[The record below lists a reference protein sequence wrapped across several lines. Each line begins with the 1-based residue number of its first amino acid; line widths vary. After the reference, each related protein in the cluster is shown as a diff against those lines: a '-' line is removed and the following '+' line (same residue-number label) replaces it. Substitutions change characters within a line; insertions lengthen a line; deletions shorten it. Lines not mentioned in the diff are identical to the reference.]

1 MSTELSKSIS
11 RENVRAKKKKNEE
24 NINSIRSVFYWHL
37 SLPHR
42 TKNKV
47 YSGQKKLAVLHSVP
61 GNIVILQGE
70 VSHLYLRAPSIGLV
84 PPLQQPGSQIENL
97 TFKCFQLP
105 AVFFLALYSYR
116 NLNIQN
122 PCVTHFKSS
131 KMDLTYT
138 NQSRERCQRNLSTQ
152 NCIENDCNTPQTF
165 TTCFPA
171 SVFY

>member
-1 MSTELSKSIS
+1 M
-11 RENVRAKKKKNEE
+11 
-24 NINSIRSVFYWHL
+24 
-37 SLPHR
+37 
-42 TKNKV
+42 
-47 YSGQKKLAVLHSVP
+47 
-61 GNIVILQGE
+61 ILQGE

-97 TFKCFQLP
+97 TSKCFQLP

-171 SVFY
+171 SVFLLRTFTAPSNPSQGDRTFSHSSLDSSVRPRTLNVAILKSSYLSFHITGIKSMHCHI